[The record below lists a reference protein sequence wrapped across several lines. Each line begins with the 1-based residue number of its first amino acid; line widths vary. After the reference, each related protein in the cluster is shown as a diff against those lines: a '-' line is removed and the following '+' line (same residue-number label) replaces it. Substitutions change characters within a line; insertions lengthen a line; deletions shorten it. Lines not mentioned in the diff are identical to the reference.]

1 MLKLASTNR
10 TVLAASIML
19 IAVSSVAL
27 GQAPSTGPRIK
38 CTPEVFDFGYVPQD
52 ATVSHT
58 YWLKNTG
65 TETAVITQIKPNC
78 GCTRVPPSDSTIAVG
93 DSLAIELQFASRN
106 MSGKVEKFTRITS
119 NAEGRVP
126 ALTFRGRVFKA
137 SEEHGP
143 ITAIP
148 AIIEVTGS
156 SAPKL
161 SLRNT
166 SKSTVTVQ
174 VVDLPPGL
182 IQLDWNELTLGPDE
196 TKEVSLVLLPQ
207 ESQVEF
213 TKSITLESNN
223 SERSRLTVPITNV
236 RKE

>member
-1 MLKLASTNR
+1 MLKFRPRYRTILATA
-10 TVLAASIML
+10 TLL
-19 IAVSSVAL
+19 IAVSSVAS
-27 GQAPSTGPRIK
+27 GQTASTGPRIK

-58 YWLKNTG
+58 YWLKNMG

-93 DSLAIELQFASRN
+93 DSLAIELLFASRN
-106 MSGKVEKFTRITS
+106 MSGKVEKFTRIVS

-126 ALTFRGRVFKA
+126 ALTFKGRVFKA

-148 AIIEVTGS
+148 AIIEVPGS

-161 SLRNT
+161 SLKNT
-166 SKSTVTVQ
+166 SKSAVTVR

-196 TKEVSLVLLPQ
+196 TKEVSLALIPQ

-223 SERSRLTVPITNV
+223 PERSRLTVPITNV

>member
-1 MLKLASTNR
+1 MLKLPPSNR
-10 TVLAASIML
+10 TVLATVVIL
-19 IAVSSVAL
+19 IAVSGMAL
-27 GQAPSTGPRIK
+27 GQNPGAGPRIK

-93 DSLAIELQFASRN
+93 DSLAIELLFASRN
-106 MSGKVEKFTRITS
+106 MSGKVEKFTRIVS

-126 ALTFRGRVFKA
+126 ALTFKGRVFKA
-137 SEEHGP
+137 AEDHGP

-148 AIIEVTGS
+148 AIIEIAGS
-156 SAPKL
+156 TAPKL
-161 SLRNT
+161 SLKNT
-166 SKSTVTVQ
+166 SKSSLTVQ

-182 IQLDWNELTLGPDE
+182 IQLNWNELTLGPDE
-196 TKEVSLVLLPQ
+196 TKEVSLALLPQ
-207 ESQVEF
+207 ENQVEI
-213 TKSITLESNN
+213 TKSITLESND

-236 RKE
+236 KKE